1 MATIRETI
9 LSYPGL
15 SDCETYLDNVVLQN
29 RSVIGVEE
37 YNPDIHK
44 KQTALCAADLYAV
57 VGNNPDFTENKL
69 SITWSSVDY
78 LKTAARLYREHG
90 EPEKA
95 NAILPLKKPIR
106 LTGKAKY
113 TS

>member
-1 MATIRETI
+1 MQTIRDTI
-9 LSYPGL
+9 LSFPGL
-15 SDCETYLDNVVLQN
+15 DDSERYLDKVLTD
-29 RSVIGVEE
+29 RSLDGAAAYTKEKGEIV
-37 YNPDIHK
+37 N
-44 KQTALCAADLYAV
+44 LCAADLYAV

-69 SITWSSVDY
+69 SVTWSSVDF
-78 LKTAARLYREHG
+78 KSAAARLYRENG

-95 NAILPLKKPIR
+95 DALLPKKKSIY

>member
-15 SDCETYLDNVVLQN
+15 SDCEAYLDNVVLQN
-29 RSVIGVEE
+29 RSVIGAEE
-37 YNPDIHK
+37 YSPGIHK
-44 KQTALCAADLYAV
+44 KQIALCAADLYAV

-69 SITWSSVDY
+69 SILWSTVDY
-78 LKTAARLYREHG
+78 LKIAARLYRENG
-90 EPEKA
+90 EPERA
-95 NAILPLKKPIR
+95 DELVPKKRTIR

>member
-1 MATIRETI
+1 MQTIRDTI
-9 LSYPGL
+9 LSFPGL
-15 SDCETYLDNVVLQN
+15 DDSDRYLDKVLTD
-29 RSVIGVEE
+29 RSLDGAAVYTKEDGRTV
-37 YNPDIHK
+37 N
-44 KQTALCAADLYAV
+44 LCAADLYAV

-69 SITWSSVDY
+69 SVTWSSVDY
-78 LKTAARLYREHG
+78 LKTAVRLYKENG

-95 NAILPLKKPIR
+95 TGLVPTKRPMR

>member
-1 MATIRETI
+1 MQTIRDTI
-9 LSYPGL
+9 LSFPGL
-15 SDCETYLDNVVLQN
+15 DDSDRYLDKVLTD
-29 RSVIGVEE
+29 RSLDGAAAYTKEE
-37 YNPDIHK
+37 GKTVN
-44 KQTALCAADLYAV
+44 LCAADLYAV

-78 LKTAARLYREHG
+78 LKTAARLYRENG

-95 NAILPLKKPIR
+95 NAILPAKKPIR